1 MMFYSIKL
9 FIVKIVIILVTKVLN
24 NLCLDVA
31 EIANEVYME
40 VIVGDDDTGD
50 TAAATTVHEQQ
61 QMDDSEMKSAFLPI
75 PWTAAYGK

>member
-1 MMFYSIKL
+1 M
-9 FIVKIVIILVTKVLN
+9 IILVTKVLN

-31 EIANEVYME
+31 EISNEVYTE
-40 VIVGDDDTGD
+40 VIIGDDDTGV

-75 PWTAAYGK
+75 AWTVAYGK